1 MLFMAYG
8 NFNISFSEF
17 WQPCI
22 DNSTGH
28 ADHKPAVCNPTTVPM
43 NDFKPFGCNNYDLY
57 IAVEKSNIRDNH
69 EISCHFNDGNSDADL
84 IVFEEK
90 SVLDSSCIKNNNECF
105 KIPDLDSSAFTI
117 SALNKHPKPEDDI
130 SPLKDDKDS
139 NLQCNLHSAIK
150 DISIDMGVP
159 LVDKIFTKNL
169 SCDKNDNLGEDVQKE
184 TLSGETTKT
193 EDTKIVDI
201 KPVLSESAKGTY
213 IEDELMEP
221 LGSKCHRTG
230 NAADDCQYSE
240 SNKNEPSEVQCRGTV
255 NITENNGG
263 HQTGSELQDMQNS
276 EDKTSANVLMG
287 DQDGFADGNTSF
299 SSVGPMS
306 GLITYS
312 GLVPHP
318 GNISIRSDSSTTST
332 RSFAFPVLQS
342 EWNSSPVRMSKAERR
357 YRKQRGWRQGLLC
370 CRF

>member
-1 MLFMAYG
+1 M
-8 NFNISFSEF
+8 
-17 WQPCI
+17 PCI
-22 DNSTGH
+22 ENSTGH
-28 ADHKPAVCNPTTVPM
+28 ADHKSAVCNPTTVPM
-43 NDFKPFGCNNYDLY
+43 HDFKPFECNSYDLH
-57 IAVEKSNIRDNH
+57 IAEEKANIRDNH
-69 EISCHFNDGNSDADL
+69 GISCHFNDGPDL

-90 SVLDSSCIKNNNECF
+90 SVLDSSCIKDNNECF

-117 SALNKHPKPEDDI
+117 SALIKHPKPEDDI
-130 SPLKDDKDS
+130 SPLKGDKDS
-139 NLQCNLHSAIK
+139 SLQCNLHSAIK
-150 DISIDMGVP
+150 DIGIDMGVP
-159 LVDKIFTKNL
+159 LVDKIFTENL

-201 KPVLSESAKGTY
+201 KPVVSESAKGTY

-221 LGSKCHRTG
+221 LGSKCHRTLK
-230 NAADDCQYSE
+230 AADDCQYSE
-240 SNKNEPSEVQCRGTV
+240 PNKNEPSEVQCRGTV
-255 NITENNGG
+255 NMAENNVGP
-263 HQTGSELQDMQNS
+263 QTGPELQDMQSS
-276 EDKTSANVLMG
+276 EDKTSANLLMG